1 MGKTSIILAGL
12 LFLAF
17 GVMAQ
22 PVPAPATTSQA
33 TNLVVQDVYMS
44 PARVGDFWNDVGIPF
59 VLSNGGGTIASNSI
73 AKNNGAGTNLTIYGT
88 LTSTNVDAK
97 IISASN
103 GVLVTASNI
112 FSIKGSAGGVVP
124 APATTSQAT
133 NLVVQD
139 VYMSPARVGDFW
151 YDVVMPY
158 IASNG
163 GGGTA
168 TNAIANNNGAGT
180 NLTVYGTLTSTNLN
194 ALYDTNNAGIAAAL
208 AATNNFGNSVAVIMT
223 NAANQ
228 FAGIF
233 TNGIYY
239 GNGAGLTNVTGTGGA
254 TNAIANLNGF
264 GTNTTLISLSSP
276 TFSTNLIVT
285 GTLSPDATGTYNQIA
300 NYDGEPAFKRTD
312 GVYYVYYLTVASP
325 NYYYLGTNLGGTTI
339 YWINIASTP
348 DGSYIPFGATNTGTA
363 TATYSI
369 ITNGFV
375 GTNINFSPTNGGTF
389 TGTFTNGVY
398 YGNGGGL
405 TNLNYSNITNTP
417 AIPTTNQFVGT
428 NFVLVSATNIAAALT
443 NQLVIPTTN
452 NLISTATNLA
462 WIAASNGIQTA
473 TNGLGS
479 GGISAVTATN
489 IAKVVATNVV
499 NGVTNQFLGTNYFAS
514 GLYPV
519 VANGT
524 TNIAHGFA
532 KQPISVQWGLQ
543 CLTAEQGYVAGDV
556 VSLDCFSDG
565 TRTPFSW
572 GANST
577 NVFYGQNSSA
587 TMDVVPKG
595 GGVRQNITFS
605 YWKVFCVARP

>member
-151 YDVVMPY
+151 YDVVIPY

-194 ALYDTNNAGIAAAL
+194 SLYDTNNAAKN
-208 AATNNFGNSVAVIMT
+208 ATNNF
-223 NAANQ
+223 
-228 FAGIF
+228 
-233 TNGIYY
+233 
-239 GNGAGLTNVTGTGGA
+239 
-254 TNAIANLNGF
+254 
-264 GTNTTLISLSSP
+264 
-276 TFSTNLIVT
+276 
-285 GTLSPDATGTYNQIA
+285 
-300 NYDGEPAFKRTD
+300 
-312 GVYYVYYLTVASP
+312 
-325 NYYYLGTNLGGTTI
+325 
-339 YWINIASTP
+339 
-348 DGSYIPFGATNTGTA
+348 
-363 TATYSI
+363 
-369 ITNGFV
+369 
-375 GTNINFSPTNGGTF
+375 
-389 TGTFTNGVY
+389 
-398 YGNGGGL
+398 
-405 TNLNYSNITNTP
+405 
-417 AIPTTNQFVGT
+417 
-428 NFVLVSATNIAAALT
+428 
-443 NQLVIPTTN
+443 
-452 NLISTATNLA
+452 
-462 WIAASNGIQTA
+462 
-473 TNGLGS
+473 
-479 GGISAVTATN
+479 
-489 IAKVVATNVV
+489 
-499 NGVTNQFLGTNYFAS
+499 
-514 GLYPV
+514 
-519 VANGT
+519 
-524 TNIAHGFA
+524 
-532 KQPISVQWGLQ
+532 
-543 CLTAEQGYVAGDV
+543 
-556 VSLDCFSDG
+556 
-565 TRTPFSW
+565 
-572 GANST
+572 
-577 NVFYGQNSSA
+577 
-587 TMDVVPKG
+587 
-595 GGVRQNITFS
+595 
-605 YWKVFCVARP
+605 